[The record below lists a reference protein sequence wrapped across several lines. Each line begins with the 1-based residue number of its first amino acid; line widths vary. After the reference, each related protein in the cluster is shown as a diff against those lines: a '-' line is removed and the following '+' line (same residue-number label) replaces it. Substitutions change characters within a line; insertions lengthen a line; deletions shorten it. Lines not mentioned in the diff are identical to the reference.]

1 MRLTPSETPGWILD
15 IARRHDACAV
25 PHLPPVTSSSLESY
39 EAILR
44 SSQKHLHVAAA
55 AVRILDLL
63 RSASTHPVTPEERK
77 AITSFI
83 DAYDSGDETK
93 IQKHLSKIMSNRVS
107 DFFPSWPQARI
118 AVKHAYMAIR
128 DQAESAFAHQQ
139 VKMTGQRRAAP
150 APAKTRVGNALHE
163 IGLHLQDGIPL
174 DKIFWILKKNGFQPL
189 QEDGTA
195 WDGMILGG
203 KECGDPAA
211 ADQHVVFPLAIQVE
225 DGSWQL
231 STSTVSLSW
240 CTKPMAQGDRYE
252 IVAYIS

>member
-1 MRLTPSETPGWILD
+1 MRLTPSETPRWILD
-15 IARRHDACAV
+15 IVKRHDACTV
-25 PHLPPVTSSSLESY
+25 PRFPPVTSAASLESY
-39 EAILR
+39 ETVLR
-44 SSQKHLHVAAA
+44 ATKQWLKVPEAACRFLDYIRSQGK
-55 AVRILDLL
+55 
-63 RSASTHPVTPEERK
+63 K
-77 AITSFI
+77 ATASFI
-83 DAYDSGDETK
+83 DAYDAGAEAK
-93 IQKHLSKIMSNRVS
+93 LKKM
-107 DFFPSWPQARI
+107 FPPDMTISWPQAQI
-118 AVKHAYMAIR
+118 AMKHAYMAER

-195 WDGMILGG
+195 WDGLILGG

-225 DGSWQL
+225 DGGWQL

-240 CTKPMAQGDRYE
+240 CTKPAAQGDRYE